1 MLTAALGALRGGGY
15 PSLRAFV
22 DKLDA
27 AGELVRIGRPCDPK
41 LEIAAIA
48 NRTMKLPG
56 GGPALW
62 FEHVRG
68 SRFPLLINAFGSK
81 KRMALALGVDALEE
95 HAAALAELL
104 GAHEAG
110 GSMWDKLKLLPKLAR
125 VAGAMPKSIDGPAP
139 CQEVVEE
146 GDAVDLT
153 QLPILTCWPDDG
165 GPFITLPIVITHDP
179 ETGTRNLGMYRLQLL
194 DKKTTGMH
202 WQAHKTGMR
211 HFHKYKERGQRVP
224 VAVVLG
230 GDPAMTYAA
239 TAPLPDGIDEL
250 LLAGFLRRRA
260 VELVPCKTQPIEVPA
275 DADFVL
281 EGYVDPTEP
290 LVTEGPFGDHTGF
303 YTPRDQ
309 YPAFHVTCVTR
320 RREAIYPTTI
330 VGRPPMED
338 AWLGK
343 ATERLFLPLVRMML
357 PELVDYNLPVE
368 GVFHNMAI
376 VAIDKQYPFHGRKIM
391 HALWGLGQLMFTKC
405 VVVVDKDVNV
415 HDLAEVAWRV
425 LNNID
430 PKRDVMLTEGPL
442 DHLDHAP
449 TRQFYGG
456 KIGIDATHKGPD
468 EGTRKWPEE
477 IVMSDEVR
485 SLVAR
490 RWAEYGIDAA
500 EDGANGAPAR
510 RNRVLRQLLRR

>member
-1 MLTAALGALRGGGY
+1 VRAGVVMY

-22 DKLDA
+22 EKLDGI
-27 AGELVRIGRPCDPK
+27 GELVRIRRECDPR

-48 NRTMKLPG
+48 ERTMKLAG
-56 GGPALW
+56 GGPALL
-62 FEHVRG
+62 FENVRG
-68 SRFPLLINAFGSK
+68 SRFPLAINLYGSK
-81 KRMALALGVDALEE
+81 RRMALALGVDAVEE
-95 HAAALAELL
+95 HARALAELL
-104 GAHEAG
+104 GG
-110 GSMWDKLKLLPKLAR
+110 QVPGSLWDKLKMLPKLAR
-125 VAGAMPKSIDGPAP
+125 VAGALPKSIGGAAP
-139 CQEVVEE
+139 CQEVVE
-146 GDAVDLT
+146 DIVDLT

-165 GPFITLPIVITHDP
+165 GPFITLPIVLTHDP
-179 ETGTRNLGMYRLQLL
+179 DSGARNCGMYRMQLL
-194 DKKTTGMH
+194 DGKTTAMH

-230 GDPAMTYAA
+230 GDPALTYAA
-239 TAPLPDGIDEL
+239 TAPLPDGVDEL

-290 LVTEGPFGDHTGF
+290 MVDEGPFGDHTGY
-303 YTPRDQ
+303 YTPRDK

-320 RREAIYPTTI
+320 RRDAIYPATV

-343 ATERLFLPLVRMML
+343 ATERLFLPLLRMML

-376 VAIDKQYPFHGRKIM
+376 VAIDKQYAWHGRKIM
-391 HALWGLGQLMFTKC
+391 HALWGMGQLMFTKC

-415 HDLAEVAWRV
+415 HDVAEVAWRV

-430 PKRDVMLTEGPL
+430 PKRDVMISDGPY
-442 DHLDHAP
+442 DVLDHASCSVG
-449 TRQFYGG
+449 FGG
-456 KIGIDATHKGPD
+456 KMGVDATAKWKEEGYERGWPEVARMSPEIDARVDRIWRELGID
-468 EGTRKWPEE
+468 R
-477 IVMSDEVR
+477 
-485 SLVAR
+485 
-490 RWAEYGIDAA
+490 
-500 EDGANGAPAR
+500 
-510 RNRVLRQLLRR
+510 